1 MAQSIPAGDELSAC
15 INAPFEEVK
24 ARVKEAFQAEGFG
37 TLTEIDVC
45 KTLKDKIGFDLEN
58 YCILG
63 VCNPRLASR
72 AITVEHEIGM
82 YLPCSVVVHE
92 CGGAVNVRVQDPKL
106 MMEMLGNPDLAPIAD
121 EARSGVVRAMARLR
135 S

>member
-1 MAQSIPAGDELSAC
+1 MGTAELGSDELRACIPA
-15 INAPFEEVK
+15 PFDAAV
-24 ARVKEAFQAEGFG
+24 ARVKAAFQAEGFG

-45 KTLKDKIGFDLEN
+45 KTLKEKIGFDLEN

-72 AITVEHEIGM
+72 AISLEHEIGM

-92 CGGAVNVRVQDPKL
+92 CGGAVNVRVQDPKA
-106 MMEMLGNPDLAPIAD
+106 MMEMLGNPELAPIAE
-121 EARSGVVRAMARLR
+121 EARAGVARAMARLKE
-135 S
+135 

>member
-1 MAQSIPAGDELSAC
+1 MPQPFEAGDDLSVC
-15 INAPFEEVK
+15 LNAPFDEVK

-45 KTLKDKIGFDLEN
+45 KTLKEKIGFELEN

-106 MMEMLGNPDLAPIAD
+106 MLEMLGNPDLVPIAG
-121 EARSGVVRAMARLR
+121 EARAGVARAIARLR
-135 S
+135 A